1 MDLLESFQERLDEIE
16 DYFAFLNTVDTQIQE
31 RSPERPTTEQQR
43 ILFSTVYLQL
53 YNLIEATMS
62 ECLAEV
68 VKKIIED
75 QVSPLQLND
84 GIQKKWLKSRLKPH
98 KYAPEKVLNTAH
110 QILNDLNSNDH
121 YEEFQL
127 AELLKTGNW
136 NTKKIEDAG
145 LSIDNTYL
153 NLEATGI
160 MRHFKNQKR
169 PLEYIQEI
177 RNHLSHG
184 SKTFGECGREV
195 TISDLKG
202 LKTKIKNF
210 LQIVIISYITYIDN
224 QSYKSQ
230 SITSE
235 AT

>member
-1 MDLLESFQERLDEIE
+1 MDLLENFQERLDEIE
-16 DYFAFLNTVDTQIQE
+16 NYFAFLSRVDTQIKE
-31 RSPERPTTEQQR
+31 RSPDRPTQEQQR

-68 VKKIIED
+68 VEKIIQD
-75 QVSPLQLND
+75 QVSPLQLNG
-84 GIQKKWLKSRLKPH
+84 GIQKKWLKSQLKPGE
-98 KYAPEKVLNTAH
+98 YAPDKVLNTAH
-110 QILNDLNSNDH
+110 QILNNLNSNDH
-121 YEEFQL
+121 YEGFQL
-127 AELLKTGNW
+127 TKLLKTGNW
-136 NTKKIEDAG
+136 NTQKIKNAG

-153 NLEATGI
+153 NIEATEI
-160 MRHFKNQKR
+160 SRYFKNQKR

-195 TISDLKG
+195 TISDLED
-202 LKTKIKNF
+202 LKTKVKHF
-210 LQIVIISYITYIDN
+210 LQLVIQSYITYIDN

-230 SITSE
+230 STTSE
-235 AT
+235 AS

>member
-1 MDLLESFQERLDEIE
+1 MDLLENFQERLDEIE
-16 DYFAFLNTVDTQIQE
+16 DYFAFLNRVDTQIQE
-31 RSPERPTTEQQR
+31 RSPERPSTEQQR

-68 VKKIIED
+68 VLKIIED

-84 GIQKKWLKSRLKPH
+84 GIQKKWLKSQLKPH

-160 MRHFKNQKR
+160 KRHFKNEKR

-195 TISDLKG
+195 TISDLED
-202 LKTKIKNF
+202 LKTKIEDF

-224 QSYKSQ
+224 QSHKSQ
-230 SITSE
+230 SITSG